1 MQSVAGILT
10 NQDIAVPKHTAL
22 YKYRVDL
29 DLVSMLW
36 ARKHCFGSQT
46 QWMIHCRLDS
56 SPQFARDY
64 LMTEVDIFSPTEVNS
79 WADIGQD
86 GILRTRLMV
95 GQMVGGKGFWCN
107 CEDKKIN
114 AFPRISNVD
123 ASKIATC
130 LKPVW

>member
-95 GQMVGGKGFWCN
+95 GQMVG
-107 CEDKKIN
+107 
-114 AFPRISNVD
+114 AR
-123 ASKIATC
+123 ASGAIVKTRKLLHSLELATWMH
-130 LKPVW
+130 LR